1 MNELFSCPEKKG
13 LAWQMAPSLK
23 LNESQEDFFKV
34 SGRTYLSELE
44 RGLKTP
50 TLDKIDALASTIGIH
65 PISLLA
71 ECYKIKDE
79 VSIDDLWRQVD
90 KDLTRADDP

>member
-1 MNELFSCPEKKG
+1 MKLQQAFGEALRRHRKISG
-13 LAWQMAPSLK
+13 L
-23 LNESQEDFFKV
+23 SQEDFFKV

-79 VSIDDLWRQVD
+79 VSIDDLWRQVE

>member
-1 MNELFSCPEKKG
+1 MKLQQAFGEALRRRRKMSG
-13 LAWQMAPSLK
+13 L
-23 LNESQEDFFKV
+23 SQEDFVKV

-71 ECYKIKDE
+71 ECYTIKDE
-79 VSIDDLWRQVD
+79 ISIGDLLCQID
-90 KDLTRADDP
+90 KDLTRVEDP